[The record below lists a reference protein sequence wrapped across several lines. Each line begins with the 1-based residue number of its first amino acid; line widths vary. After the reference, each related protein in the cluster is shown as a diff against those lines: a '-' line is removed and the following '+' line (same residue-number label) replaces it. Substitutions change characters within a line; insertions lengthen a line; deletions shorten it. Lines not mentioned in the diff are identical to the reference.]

1 MTHVLNLIL
10 IRTLGS
16 QGSSNELPVFESN
29 GGDRRQKTMTPA
41 HFSECETR
49 LDLPPVPVV
58 FGRTAEMQAI
68 RRKIEIVA
76 KTNVAVLVQGESGT
90 GKELCAQLIH
100 GSSERGTGEMVK
112 VSCPAIPQGLIETEL
127 FGYEKGAFTGAHS
140 TKRGRLEQAN
150 GGTLFLDE
158 VGSLDI
164 GVQSKLLQ
172 VLQDGS
178 FMRVGGHET
187 RSIQT
192 RVVSVANRDLREQV
206 AEGTFRLDF
215 LYRINAVT
223 IQLPPLRKRSEDIP
237 QLVEYFASRHAES
250 FRVNPAP
257 LSRNVIRL
265 MQKYEWPGNIRQLD
279 NLIRSYVLM
288 GSEDALVAELLDDE
302 APASRATQ
310 DVDVSQPIS
319 LKMVTKQ
326 ATHELERQIIL
337 KVLKANNWNRLKTAK
352 WLKISYRS
360 LLYKLNEVEAAEGIG
375 GGGARAKAQ
384 VRSAQALSPSSGSSN
399 LIQ

>member
-1 MTHVLNLIL
+1 
-10 IRTLGS
+10 
-16 QGSSNELPVFESN
+16 
-29 GGDRRQKTMTPA
+29 
-41 HFSECETR
+41 
-49 LDLPPVPVV
+49 
-58 FGRTAEMQAI
+58 MQLI
-68 RRKIEIVA
+68 RRKLEMIA
-76 KTNVAVLVQGESGT
+76 KTNVPVLVQGESGT
-90 GKELCAQLIH
+90 GKELCARLIH
-100 GSSERGTGEMVK
+100 GTSERAVGEMVK

-140 TKRGRLEQAN
+140 TKRGRLEQAH

-187 RSIQT
+187 RTIQT
-192 RVVSVANRDLREQV
+192 RVVSVANRDLRDQV
-206 AEGTFRLDF
+206 ADGSFRLDF

-223 IQLPPLRKRSEDIP
+223 IQLPPLRERAEDMP
-237 QLVEYFASRHAES
+237 QLVEYLTSFHARA
-250 FRVNPAP
+250 FHVNPTP
-257 LSRNVIRL
+257 LSRNAVRL
-265 MQKYEWPGNIRQLD
+265 MQKYDWPGNIRQLD

-288 GSEDALVAELLDDE
+288 GSEEALIAELVDE
-302 APASRATQ
+302 EKPASRAVS

-319 LKMVTKQ
+319 LKLVTRK

-337 KVLKANNWNRLKTAK
+337 KVLKANNWNRQKTAK

-360 LLYKLNEVEAAEGIG
+360 LLYKLNDVGAANALELNG
-375 GGGARAKAQ
+375 G
-384 VRSAQALSPSSGSSN
+384 VSRSKSRSGLSTANEPSN

>member
-1 MTHVLNLIL
+1 MT
-10 IRTLGS
+10 TLRFSDHES
-16 QGSSNELPVFESN
+16 QLDIPPLDVIFGC
-29 GGDRRQKTMTPA
+29 TP
-41 HFSECETR
+41 
-49 LDLPPVPVV
+49 
-58 FGRTAEMQAI
+58 EMQVI
-68 RRKIEIVA
+68 RRKLEMVA
-76 KTNVAVLVQGESGT
+76 RTNVAVLIQGESGT
-90 GKELCAQLIH
+90 GKELCARLIH
-100 GSSERGTGEMVK
+100 GTSERPGGELVK

-140 TKRGRLEQAN
+140 TKRGRLEQAH

-164 GVQSKLLQ
+164 DVQSKLLQ

-187 RSIQT
+187 RTIQT
-192 RVVSVANRDLREQV
+192 RVVSVANRDLRDQV
-206 AEGTFRLDF
+206 ADGSFRLDF

-223 IQLPPLRKRSEDIP
+223 IQMPPLRRRTEDLP
-237 QLVEYFASRHAES
+237 QLVDYLIGVHARV

-257 LSRNVIRL
+257 LSRNVMRL
-265 MQKYEWPGNIRQLD
+265 MQRYDWPGNIRQLD

-288 GSEDALVAELLDDE
+288 GSEDALVAELVE
-302 APASRATQ
+302 EERPASRAMAE
-310 DVDVSQPIS
+310 VDVSQPIS
-319 LKMVTKQ
+319 LKVVTKK

-337 KVLKANNWNRLKTAK
+337 KVLKANNWNRQKTAK

-360 LLYKLNEVEAAEGIG
+360 LLYKLNDVDAANGMESNG
-375 GGGARAKAQ
+375 GRVQPKTQARTG
-384 VRSAQALSPSSGSSN
+384 VSSANEPTN

>member
-1 MTHVLNLIL
+1 MANV
-10 IRTLGS
+10 R
-16 QGSSNELPVFESN
+16 
-29 GGDRRQKTMTPA
+29 
-41 HFSECETR
+41 FSERETR
-49 LDLPPVPVV
+49 LDLPPVDV
-58 FGRTAEMQAI
+58 FFGQTAEMQLI
-68 RRKIEIVA
+68 RRKLEMVA
-76 KTNVAVLVQGESGT
+76 KTNVPVLVQGESGT

-100 GSSERGTGEMVK
+100 GTSERLAGDLVK

-140 TKRGRLEQAN
+140 TKRGRLEQAH

-187 RSIQT
+187 RNIQT
-192 RVVSVANRDLREQV
+192 RVVSVANRDLRDQV
-206 AEGTFRLDF
+206 ADGTFRLDF

-223 IQLPPLRKRSEDIP
+223 IQLPSLRQRTQDLP
-237 QLVEYFASRHAES
+237 QLVDYLTGHHARA
-250 FRVNPAP
+250 FQVNPTP
-257 LSRNVIRL
+257 LSRNAIRL
-265 MQKYEWPGNIRQLD
+265 MQKYDWPGNIRQLD

-288 GSEDALVAELLDDE
+288 GNEDSLVAELVSE
-302 APASRATQ
+302 ENAASRAIA

-319 LKMVTKQ
+319 LKMVTKK

-337 KVLKANNWNRLKTAK
+337 KVLKANNWNRQKTAK

-360 LLYKLNEVEAAEGIG
+360 LLYKLNDVGAANEPSLNSEST
-375 GGGARAKAQ
+375 RAKPQTRTSLATTNE
-384 VRSAQALSPSSGSSN
+384 PTN

>member
-1 MTHVLNLIL
+1 
-10 IRTLGS
+10 
-16 QGSSNELPVFESN
+16 
-29 GGDRRQKTMTPA
+29 MTPA
-41 HFSECETR
+41 QVSEQETR
-49 LDLPPVPVV
+49 FDLPPVDVL
-58 FGRTAEMQAI
+58 FGRTAEMQAV
-68 RRKIEIVA
+68 RQKLERVA
-76 KTNVAVLVQGESGT
+76 KTDVAVLIQGESGT
-90 GKELCAQLIH
+90 GKEVCAHLIH
-100 GSSERGTGEMVK
+100 RSSQRLTGEMVK

-178 FMRVGGHET
+178 YMRVGGHET

-192 RVVSVANRDLREQV
+192 RVISVANRDLREQV
-206 AEGTFRLDF
+206 ADGSFRLDF

-223 IQLPPLRKRSEDIP
+223 IQMPPLRRRAEDLP
-237 QLVEYFASRHAES
+237 QLVEYLMGHHARIFGTHPE
-250 FRVNPAP
+250 P
-257 LSRNVIRL
+257 LSRQVIRL
-265 MQKYEWPGNIRQLD
+265 MQKQEWPGNIRQLD

-288 GSEDALVAELLDDE
+288 GSEEALVSELLDE
-302 APASRATQ
+302 ERPASRAASNI
-310 DVDVSQPIS
+310 DLSQPIS
-319 LKMVTKQ
+319 LKLVTKQ

-337 KVLKANNWNRLKTAK
+337 KVLKANNWNRIKTAK

-360 LLYKLNEVEAAEGIG
+360 LLYKLNEVEADNLHGSSI
-375 GGGARAKAQ
+375 RAKT
-384 VRSAQALSPSSGSSN
+384 QARTASSLTHSPESSN

>member
-1 MTHVLNLIL
+1 MTSL
-10 IRTLGS
+10 R
-16 QGSSNELPVFESN
+16 
-29 GGDRRQKTMTPA
+29 
-41 HFSECETR
+41 FSEHESQ
-49 LDLPPVPVV
+49 LDLPPVDVV
-58 FGRTAEMQAI
+58 FGRTAEMQVI
-68 RRKIEIVA
+68 RRKLEMVA

-90 GKELCAQLIH
+90 GKELCARLIH
-100 GSSERGTGEMVK
+100 GSSERLAGELVK

-140 TKRGRLEQAN
+140 TKRGRLEQAH

-164 GVQSKLLQ
+164 DVQSKLLQ

-178 FMRVGGHET
+178 FMRVGGHEIRT
-187 RSIQT
+187 IRT
-192 RVVSVANRDLREQV
+192 RVVSVANRDLRDQV
-206 AEGTFRLDF
+206 ADGSFRLDF

-223 IQLPPLRKRSEDIP
+223 IQMPPLRQRTDDLP
-237 QLVEYFASRHAES
+237 QLVDYLIGQHAQA

-257 LSRNVIRL
+257 LSRNVMRL
-265 MQKYEWPGNIRQLD
+265 MQRYDWPGNIRQLD

-288 GSEDALVAELLDDE
+288 GSEDALVAELVQE
-302 APASRATQ
+302 ERPTTRAAA

-319 LKMVTKQ
+319 LKVVTKK

-337 KVLKANNWNRLKTAK
+337 KVLKANNWNRQKTAK

-360 LLYKLNEVEAAEGIG
+360 LLYKLNDVSAASGLELNG
-375 GGGARAKAQ
+375 GTARSKTRA
-384 VRSAQALSPSSGSSN
+384 RTGLSTANEPTN

>member
-1 MTHVLNLIL
+1 MTNL
-10 IRTLGS
+10 R
-16 QGSSNELPVFESN
+16 
-29 GGDRRQKTMTPA
+29 
-41 HFSECETR
+41 FSEHETR
-49 LDLPPVPVV
+49 LDLPPVDVILGCTP
-58 FGRTAEMQAI
+58 EMQLI
-68 RRKIEIVA
+68 RRKLEMVA
-76 KTNVAVLVQGESGT
+76 KTNVAVLIQGESGT
-90 GKELCAQLIH
+90 GKELCARLIH
-100 GSSERGTGEMVK
+100 GASERLSGELVK

-140 TKRGRLEQAN
+140 TKRGRLEQAH

-158 VGSLDI
+158 VGSLDFD
-164 GVQSKLLQ
+164 VQSKLLQ

-187 RSIQT
+187 RTIQT
-192 RVVSVANRDLREQV
+192 RVISVANRDLCDQV
-206 AEGTFRLDF
+206 AEGSFRLDF

-223 IQLPPLRKRSEDIP
+223 IQMPPLRRRADDIP
-237 QLVEYFASRHAES
+237 QLVEYLIGHHARV

-265 MQKYEWPGNIRQLD
+265 MQRYEWPGNIRQLD
-279 NLIRSYVLM
+279 NLIRSYALM
-288 GSEDALVAELLDDE
+288 GSEDALVSELVE
-302 APASRATQ
+302 EERPASKAAA

-319 LKMVTKQ
+319 LKLVTKK

-337 KVLKANNWNRLKTAK
+337 KVLKANNWNRQKTAK

-360 LLYKLNEVEAAEGIG
+360 LLYKLNDVGTAGALESNGIPVRSKAQ
-375 GGGARAKAQ
+375 ARAG
-384 VRSAQALSPSSGSSN
+384 LSNSTEPTN